1 MENKRY
7 KPLLD
12 KLFFII
18 WVPTFIVMLALTV
31 MPLLLSFYLPLLIA
45 LLATDVFVF
54 YFLVSPLFGY
64 VELGERSVLIKFG
77 FILKREIPYEK
88 IRGFSRERK
97 FYADSMLSL
106 KTALSHVNIKYNAFD
121 VVSVSVIDSDG
132 MIREIETRLK
142 NREEL

>member
-31 MPLLLSFYLPLLIA
+31 MPLVLSFYLPLLIA

-106 KTALSHVNIKYNAFD
+106 KNALSHVNIKYNKFD

>member
-18 WVPTFIVMLALTV
+18 WVPTFVIMLALTV
-31 MPLLLSFYLPLLIA
+31 VPIALSFYLPLLIS
-45 LLATDVFVF
+45 LLVTDVFVF
-54 YFLVSPLFGY
+54 YFMVSPLFGY

-106 KTALSHVNIKYNAFD
+106 KNALSHVNIKYNKFD
-121 VVSVSVIDSDG
+121 VVSVSVIDGDG
-132 MIREIETRLK
+132 MINEIEARLK
-142 NREEL
+142 NKEEL